1 MMRRAPLLLLLVILL
16 AGSFALAQTAA
27 PIERSVP
34 ARLAPKS
41 LLLDIVRAGDALV
54 AVGERGHIL
63 ISRDNGATW
72 QQADV
77 PTRSTLTGV
86 AFQSPQVGVA
96 VGHDAVI
103 VRTTDGGAT
112 WKRVHWAP
120 EDEAPLLDVIFLG
133 GNRGLAIGAYGSSL
147 LTTDGGATW
156 QDSPVSDDDRHLNQ
170 IAGSVAGGLY
180 IAAESGNVYRSD
192 DGGTSWT
199 ALTTQYEGSF
209 FGVLPLENDAVLLF
223 GLRGH
228 LYRSEDR
235 GASWTPVE
243 TGTVAMLNS
252 GVRLPDGRIVI
263 VGLGGVVLVSDDGGR
278 TFTLWQQE
286 TRAGI
291 QALVDAGGGRLILVG
306 EGGARPL
313 PLNELR
319 KDR

>member
-1 MMRRAPLLLLLVILL
+1 MMRRAPLFLL
-16 AGSFALAQTAA
+16 ATLLGGLALAQTPA
-27 PIERSVP
+27 PVERSIP
-34 ARLAPKS
+34 ARLAPSS

-63 ISRDNGATW
+63 ISRDGGATW

-103 VRTTDGGAT
+103 V
-112 WKRVHWAP
+112 
-120 EDEAPLLDVIFLG
+120 
-133 GNRGLAIGAYGSSL
+133 S
-147 LTTDGGATW
+147 TTDGGATW
-156 QDSPVSDDDRHLNQ
+156 QESPVSEDDRHLNQ
-170 IAGSVAGGLY
+170 IARAESGTLY
-180 IAAESGNVYRSD
+180 IAAESGNAYRSD
-192 DGGTSWT
+192 DGGATWT
-199 ALTTQYEGSF
+199 LLETPYEGSF
-209 FGVLPLENDAVLLF
+209 FGVLPVENDVLLF

-228 LYRSEDR
+228 LYRSEDA
-235 GASWTPVE
+235 GASWTAVE

-252 GVRLPDGRIVI
+252 GVRLPDGRIAI
-263 VGLGGVVLVSDDGGR
+263 VGLGGVVLVSNDGGR
-278 TFTLWQQE
+278 TFALLQQQ

-291 QALVDAGGGRLILVG
+291 QALTDGGGGRLTLVG

-313 PLNELR
+313 SLSELG